1 MRTEVMSTAERSQAI
16 GNRDP
21 VAGPDAAR
29 VTQVSSGG
37 ARKDTMPQPI
47 STLTD
52 LYTNSTVAFADNPL
66 FGRRG
71 SDGSW
76 DWTTYAEFREAVD
89 QARGGLASLGVGAG
103 DRVAIISDNRV
114 EWAVGAY
121 ATYTLGAAWVPMYEA
136 QTQKDWVYILRDSG
150 AKVVFAATDGI
161 RAQVEEAGDEIPDMS
176 MIIVI
181 DDPAGGDAIDYTE
194 LLARGAETPAGL
206 AAVDEDDL
214 AGLIYTSGTTGNPKG
229 VMLSHRNLVSNVVAA
244 AEVFPLTEDDRS
256 ASFLPWAHSFGQTV
270 ELHSL
275 IYWGASMGLT
285 AAHTLTRDMPEI
297 QPTML
302 VSVPRVFNRV
312 YDGLQKMMEADG
324 GVKKALFDAAV
335 ANARKREQM
344 AKRGSRS
351 RWVDLQNDLFDR
363 IVFSKVREAFGGRLK
378 YAFSGGAAISTEVA
392 EFISAVGITVYE
404 GYGLT
409 ETSPI
414 VTANTREG
422 RRIGSVGRAIPGV
435 RVEID
440 TDVTGDPDV
449 GEIVVHGPNVMMGYY
464 NLPEENDQVF
474 TQDGGFRTGDLGHLD
489 EDGYLFIRGRIKEQ
503 YKLENGKYVVPSP
516 IEEQLQLSGFIN
528 QVMVYGEQ
536 RPFNVAVV
544 VPDFEYLQQW
554 ATEHGLD
561 TSDLDALL
569 NDAQVR
575 ELYKTEI
582 NRAQSSIKRYER
594 VRNFVLEDEEFT
606 PENGMLTPSLKI
618 KRRAVMAKLGTE
630 IDDLYEGG
638 DPLLGRDE

>member
-1 MRTEVMSTAERSQAI
+1 MAHQ
-16 GNRDP
+16 
-21 VAGPDAAR
+21 
-29 VTQVSSGG
+29 
-37 ARKDTMPQPI
+37 I
-47 STLTD
+47 STLAD
-52 LYTNSTVAFADNPL
+52 LVTHATVTYSDNPL
-66 FGRRG
+66 FGSRT
-71 SDGSW
+71 SDGDW
-76 DWTTYAEFREAVD
+76 DWIDYAEFGEAVEK
-89 QARGGLASLGVGAG
+89 ARGGLASLGVAKG
-103 DRVAIISDNRV
+103 DRVGIIADNRI

-136 QTQKDWVYILRDSG
+136 QTQKDWAYILADSG

-161 RAQVEEAGDEIPDMS
+161 RAQVEEVMDDLDDLTTIV
-176 MIIVI
+176 VI
-181 DDPAGGDAIDYTE
+181 DDPAGGDAIDYLE
-194 LLARGAETPAGL
+194 LLARGTEHPAPV
-206 AAVDEDDL
+206 AVVEEEDL

-229 VMLSHRNLVSNVVAA
+229 VMLSHRNLVSNVIGA
-244 AEVFPLTEDDRS
+244 AEVFPLTEEDRS

-285 AAHTLTRDMPEI
+285 SAHTLTRDMPEI
-297 QPTML
+297 RPTIL
-302 VSVPRVFNRV
+302 VSVPRVFNKV
-312 YDGLQKMMEADG
+312 YDGLQKMMDAEG
-324 GVKKALFDAAV
+324 GVKKTMFDAAV

-344 AKRGSRS
+344 AKRGKKS

-363 IVFSKVREAFGGRLK
+363 IVFSKVREAFGGRLR

-414 VTANTREG
+414 VTANTRDG
-422 RRIGSVGRAIPGV
+422 RRIGSVGRVIPGV

-464 NLPEENDQVF
+464 NLPEENEAVF
-474 TQDGGFRTGDLGHLD
+474 TSDGGFRTGDLGHLD

-536 RPFNVAVV
+536 RPYNVAVV
-544 VPDFEYLQQW
+544 VPDFEYLEQW
-554 ATEHGLD
+554 AAEHDLD
-561 TSDLDALL
+561 TDDLDALL
-569 NDAQVR
+569 RDATSAR
-575 ELYKTEI
+575 ALRPPRSTEHSP
-582 NRAQSSIKRYER
+582 RSSTTSECATSSSS
-594 VRNFVLEDEEFT
+594 DEEFT

-618 KRRAVMAKLGTE
+618 KRR
-630 IDDLYEGG
+630 G
-638 DPLLGRDE
+638 DHGEARRRDQRSL